1 MNRLMRGMA
10 WSAVL
15 IAATMISASSIALPV
30 YPQDV
35 KILKAAEEPRVLV
48 QYNKARA
55 AKIELRING
64 VVAGQRVVDAS
75 RTSGEVSFA
84 LDLNLL
90 REGQN
95 VVEAILFDAKGE
107 LIKAE
112 KIVLDAEREQQ
123 AVFISFPK
131 ANETVQGTVEVRVGF
146 GKEIQGAFVSFFVDG
161 EFRSLRNF
169 PPYTYLWDTRKETN
183 GWHELEAWVY
193 DRTQTTM
200 KSQKTRVFVDN
211 PGGRTERRTQV
222 ADPTAPTIAP
232 PTGGSAGLKGAQ
244 GAAEGAVG
252 APTVSEVKGLSAQA
266 IHAPVEKGVGVKSR
280 DTLYAEAVGIRVTDP
295 KPVTVPPTAVKAP
308 AASESAATES
318 SNLIPVTFGTRL
330 PDGVYVITLN
340 GEVIPFDVQPFVEDG
355 IPLTPLRHLFEH
367 AGAEV
372 SWVHEKKIA
381 EAHGLKEV
389 RVRIGDVIA
398 TVDGK
403 PVQLE
408 YPAFIKRGR
417 TIIPLS
423 FVREALD
430 VEVSYDKGTGHVLIT
445 KPSEK
450 G

>member
-1 MNRLMRGMA
+1 MA
-10 WSAVL
+10 WIAVL
-15 IAATMISASSIALPV
+15 FAATLVSVSSVALPV
-30 YPQDV
+30 PPQDV

-55 AKIELRING
+55 AKVELRING
-64 VVAGQRVVDAS
+64 VVAGQRMVDPS
-75 RTSGEVSFA
+75 RSAGEVSFG

-90 REGQN
+90 REGEN
-95 VVEAILFDAKGE
+95 VVEAILYDAKGGT
-107 LIKAE
+107 IKSE
-112 KIVLDAEREQQ
+112 RIVLDAQREPQ

-131 ANETVQGTVEVRVGF
+131 PNETVQGTVEVRVGF
-146 GKEIQGAFVSFFVDG
+146 GKQIEGAFVSFFVDG

-169 PPYTYLWDTRKETN
+169 PPYTYIWDTRKETN

-211 PGGRTERRTQV
+211 PGGRTERRTPTT
-222 ADPTAPTIAP
+222 DPTAPAVLP
-232 PTGGSAGLKGAQ
+232 PTGASAGMKGTTGAVE
-244 GAAEGAVG
+244 GAAGG
-252 APTVSEVKGLSAQA
+252 LTVSEVKGLSAPSV
-266 IHAPVEKGVGVKSR
+266 HAPVVSGVGIKSR
-280 DTLYAEAVGIRVTDP
+280 DTLYAEAAGIRVTDP
-295 KPVTVPPTAVKAP
+295 KPVTVPPTAAANATAAAP
-308 AASESAATES
+308 TSAQPKSAEPN
-318 SNLIPVTFGTRL
+318 NLIPVTFGTRL
-330 PDGVYVITLN
+330 PDGVYVITVN
-340 GEVIPFDVQPFVEDG
+340 GEIVRFDVQPFVQDG
-355 IPLTPLRHLFEH
+355 VPLTPLRHLFEH
-367 AGAEV
+367 VGAEV
-372 SWVHEKKIA
+372 SWVHETKTA
-381 EAHGLKEV
+381 EAQGAKSI
-389 RVRIGDVIA
+389 RVRIGDVMA

-450 G
+450 R